1 MRRTSSVA
9 AGREG
14 FANGGP
20 VRGVRVRLRDWG
32 PAEADQQL
40 LLALLAAGFAGVA
53 AGVMSSDPS
62 LFLGWLS

>member
-1 MRRTSSVA
+1 
-9 AGREG
+9 
-14 FANGGP
+14 
-20 VRGVRVRLRDWG
+20 LG